1 MSEYGPLT
9 EKVIRYQDTVRNLV
23 PGVETAQDWAPL
35 GELIDTSR
43 FERIGTFLEKQDWHQ
58 YTEMLTG
65 WAQSVDS
72 FDTSVRRIS
81 EIGALVYFEI
91 EERHFFGGNANP
103 HVVNSLTV
111 FEFDEEGDKIV
122 HVDVFLQQPAS

>member
-9 EKVIRYQDTVRNLV
+9 QKVIQYQDTVRELV
-23 PGVETAQDWAPL
+23 PTVQEPADWAPL
-35 GELIDTSR
+35 GELIDTAR
-43 FERIGTFLEKQDWHQ
+43 FERIGTFLEVQNWQQ

-72 FDTSVRRIS
+72 FETSIRRIS
-81 EIGALVYFEI
+81 EVSNLVYFEI
-91 EERHFFGGNANP
+91 EERHYFGGNA

-111 FEFDEEGDKIV
+111 FEFDADEKIA
-122 HVDVFLQQPAS
+122 HVDVFLQQPAG